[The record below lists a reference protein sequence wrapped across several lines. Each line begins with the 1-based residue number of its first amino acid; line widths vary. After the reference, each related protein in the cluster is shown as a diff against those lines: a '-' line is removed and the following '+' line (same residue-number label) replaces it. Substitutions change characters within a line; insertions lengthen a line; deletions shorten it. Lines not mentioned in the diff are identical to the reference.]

1 MKHTVNIE
9 QAIIL
14 VVKLN
19 LDGNCQQTGRK
30 ALCRD
35 STFLTTSDTLGR

>member
-1 MKHTVNIE
+1 MKQTVNIE
-9 QAIIL
+9 QAITL
-14 VVKLN
+14 VLKLN

-35 STFLTTSDTLGR
+35 STFLTIADALGR